1 METAE
6 AAGLSLKT
14 SNFARHGE
22 EAWAAKSAHAFSHL
36 RRNHSMAE
44 LREAHLRYL
53 LAIYELGKSTPD
65 VGTQA
70 IAKALNCSKA
80 SVTKMMATLMD
91 MNLLVRERYGK
102 IYLTDTGYLL
112 AKDMFQC
119 VELIHERLPA
129 MGFDLT
135 EEEAQDFVR
144 TMVVNLPEHCR
155 RRLAGRM

>member
-1 METAE
+1 MICSCL
-6 AAGLSLKT
+6 LSL
-14 SNFARHGE
+14 G
-22 EAWAAKSAHAFSHL
+22 
-36 RRNHSMAE
+36 RNDSMAE

-70 IAKALNCSKA
+70 VAKALNCSKA

-91 MNLLVRERYGK
+91 MNLLVREKYGK

-112 AKDMFQC
+112 AKDMLQC
-119 VELIHERLPA
+119 IELIRERLPA

-135 EEEAQDFVR
+135 EEEVRDFVR

-155 RRLAGRM
+155 RRLARHGGGRKTEIMK

>member
-1 METAE
+1 MICSCL
-6 AAGLSLKT
+6 LSL
-14 SNFARHGE
+14 G
-22 EAWAAKSAHAFSHL
+22 
-36 RRNHSMAE
+36 RNDSMAE

-70 IAKALNCSKA
+70 VAKALNCSKA

-91 MNLLVRERYGK
+91 MNLLVREKYGK
-102 IYLTDTGYLL
+102 IYLTDTGFLL
-112 AKDMFQC
+112 AKDMLQC
-119 VELIHERLPA
+119 IELIRERLPA

-135 EEEAQDFVR
+135 EEEVRDFVR

-155 RRLAGRM
+155 RRLVGRM